1 MNAPATTAG
10 GADRAAVMIM
20 LLGEDEAARLLSALS
35 PEELQA
41 LGSRMCALG
50 EIGAGAIAD
59 SIASFAEC
67 ASEAGIP
74 AQDRTESVR
83 RIMTG
88 ALGELKADNL
98 MRRVSPERPAAR
110 SPALELARWLEPDVL
125 AELVRDEHPQA
136 IAVLLVQLDPEAA
149 AAVLAALPEDRHT
162 PVVHRIARLGPVSP
176 DAITLLEEMLS
187 ARIASAHGKA
197 TLTMGGVR
205 DAAEIINRASRSIE
219 KRVIPGIGKID
230 KQLAR
235 AIEGEMFKFEHLYV
249 LDARM
254 MGELLREIESEV
266 LIDSL
271 KGVPEE
277 EREPF
282 LAAMSSRAADGVRD
296 EIEARGR
303 IKRSDVE
310 AAQQQIIAV
319 AKRLA
324 AEGTIVFGG
333 GGGGDEDEYV

>member
-1 MNAPATTAG
+1 MNAPLPAA

-20 LLGEDEAARLLSALS
+20 LLGEEEAARLLAGLS

-41 LGSRMCALG
+41 LGTKMCAMG
-50 EIGAGAIAD
+50 DIGPGAIAEA
-59 SIASFAEC
+59 IASFAEC
-67 ASEAGIP
+67 AGEAGIP
-74 AQDRTESVR
+74 AHDRMESVR

-88 ALGELKADNL
+88 ALGELKAESL
-98 MRRVSPERPAAR
+98 LRRVAPAREPTR
-110 SPALELARWLEPDVL
+110 SPALELAGWLEPDVL
-125 AELVRDEHPQA
+125 ADLIKDEHPQA
-136 IAVLLVQLDPEAA
+136 IAVLLVQLDPVAA
-149 AAVLAALPEDRHT
+149 AAVLAALPEDQHT

-176 DAITLLEEMLS
+176 DAIAILEEMLS

-197 TLTMGGVR
+197 PLAMGGVR
-205 DAAEIINRASRSIE
+205 EAAEIINKAARTVE

-235 AIEGEMFKFEHLYV
+235 AIEGEMFKFEHLYA
-249 LDARM
+249 LDSKM

-266 LIDSL
+266 LIDAL
-271 KGVPEE
+271 KGILEE
-277 EREPF
+277 EREAF
-282 LAAMSSRAADGVRD
+282 FAAMSSRAAEGVRD

-303 IKRSDVE
+303 IKRSDVD

-324 AEGTIVFGG
+324 GEGTIVFGS
-333 GGGGDEDEYV
+333 GGGGDDEYV